1 MSFPLEY
8 ISKAS
13 LLLDQRMLV
22 NQAHY
27 GVHQLMIVVNIAIR
41 DLVQELFEGV
51 VSLFKLDE
59 RVLRRG

>member
-22 NQAHY
+22 DQAHY
-27 GVHQLMIVVNIAIR
+27 SVDQLMIVVNIAIR

-51 VSLFKLDE
+51 VSLFKFDE